1 MFNIFSNTKQSVL
14 DVKQNIRIAREAKLN
29 RVREATTKRNG
40 VRAYL
45 ANLHGVNMRRVVLMD
60 SIAKFVGKDF
70 SGRYVIKN
78 RSGLNTKVNF

>member
-1 MFNIFSNTKQSVL
+1 MFRSRSRKKFEDGSIQASRGFF
-14 DVKQNIRIAREAKLN
+14 REQKLN
-29 RVREATTKRNG
+29 KVREATTKRNG

-78 RSGLNTKVNF
+78 RTGLNTKVNF